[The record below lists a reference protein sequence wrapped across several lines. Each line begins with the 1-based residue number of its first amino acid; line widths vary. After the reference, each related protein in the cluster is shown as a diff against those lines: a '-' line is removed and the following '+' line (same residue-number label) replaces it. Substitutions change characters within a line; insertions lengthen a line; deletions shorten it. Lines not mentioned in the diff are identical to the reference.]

1 VAVAIAAPALAQR
14 AVSAGPRTYA
24 TWNNKTSSYNY
35 TRPIAYFGD
44 SDSYVAA
51 RLVQGVPNNV
61 YSYVVTQGNANGRTA
76 RLNSITFVPAMGA
89 APAQF
94 LFPTTPAGQANTSFG
109 GLIDAFGWGNAD
121 VVMNQCFGGG
131 FAFNVAGSLQGATPA
146 GGGAMVAPVNAIP
159 YTFASGANYN
169 EYSYGIA
176 LPNGGAAP
184 GAITAVGDFTQGQ
197 AYGETPVG
205 PYALSRAYRLGV
217 TRDPFTVGGAP
228 YGIPNQVP
236 TTGAPPV
243 ANLQAGF
250 FESPVYGS
258 SDAPGVGGAP
268 NDAAAANSRTYASGA
283 ANKWAVL
290 IAFTPNRAEFSLDIE
305 REYAALRANGV
316 PANHIAVLFGDG
328 NVGTL
333 PIFGSISAA
342 NKKPDVQG
350 ILGANFMV
358 PVQGAASNAN
368 IAGLLNPNI
377 IFNPTAPLPAQK
389 NFWEQ
394 LFNVAPGT
402 LSPVAGNSLVV
413 YTTGHGSAVN
423 IFGGDIAAAN
433 RAVGGGV
440 FQTDF
445 KLDGPSNV
453 EIIPGGSV
461 QAQITV
467 RGMPF
472 GLAGDTFS
480 VDGVQIGPA
489 VQVDPTGSELDMSSL
504 VGGGLTYLD
513 ITIPDSLFA
522 PMGGGSVFD
531 LSISNTN
538 ELAVQEFQN
547 DFAAFTWMDDTVS
560 NCAIGACDLYTD
572 LVSNTVPEPSA
583 WMLLISGFGLIGG
596 ALRRRQTSAHAS

>member
-1 VAVAIAAPALAQR
+1 MLLVGASAAPALAQQ
-14 AVSAGPRTYA
+14 AVSARPRTYA
-24 TWNNKTSSYNY
+24 TWNNKTPGYSYGA
-35 TRPIAYFGD
+35 PIAYFGD
-44 SDSYVAA
+44 SDSYVPA
-51 RLVQGVPNNV
+51 RTVQGVPNNV
-61 YSYVVTQGNANGRTA
+61 YSYVVTQGNISGRTA

-89 APAQF
+89 MPPQF
-94 LFPTTPAGQANTSFG
+94 QFPTTAAGQANTSFG
-109 GLIDAFGWGNAD
+109 GLIDAFGWSNAD

-146 GGGAMVAPVNAIP
+146 GGGAMVAPINRIP

-184 GAITAVGDFTQGQ
+184 ADITAVGDFTQGQ
-197 AYGETPVG
+197 AYGETPPG

-217 TRDPFTVGGAP
+217 TRDPFTRGGMP
-228 YGIPNQVP
+228 YGIANQVP
-236 TTGAPPV
+236 

-268 NDAAAANSRTYASGA
+268 NDAAAANARTYASGA

-290 IAFTPNRAEFSLDIE
+290 VAFTPNRPEFALDIE

-316 PANHIAVLFGDG
+316 PASHIAVLYGDG
-328 NVGTL
+328 TLGTL
-333 PIFGSISAA
+333 PTFGSISAA
-342 NKKPDVQG
+342 NNKPDVQG
-350 ILGANFMV
+350 ILGAGFMV

-368 IAGLLNPNI
+368 IAGLLNPTI
-377 IFNPTAPLPAQK
+377 IYNPTAPIIAQK
-389 NFWEQ
+389 NYWQQ
-394 LFNVAPGT
+394 LFNLPPGAP
-402 LSPVAGNSLVV
+402 SPVAGNSLVV
-413 YTTGHGSAVN
+413 YATGHGSAVN

-453 EIIPGGSV
+453 QIIPGGDIT
-461 QAQITV
+461 AQITV

-472 GLAGDTFS
+472 GLMSDVFS
-480 VDGVQIGPA
+480 VDGVSVGPG
-489 VQVDPTGSELDMSSL
+489 VLVDPSGTELDMSSL
-504 VGGGLTYLD
+504 VATTSGLSYLD
-513 ITIPDSLFA
+513 ITIPDELLT

-531 LSISNTN
+531 LSISNTSDI
-538 ELAVQEFQN
+538 ATQEFQN
-547 DFAAFTWMDDTVS
+547 AFAAYTWMDDSVA

-572 LVSNTVPEPSA
+572 LVSAPVPEPSA
-583 WMLLISGFGLIGG
+583 WMLLIGGAGLVGG
-596 ALRRRQTSAHAS
+596 ALRRRQADARA